1 MDEPGFLSSSRV
13 AILGLGLM
21 GGSLALALRGR
32 CAGLLGVDP
41 DPETL
46 RLARERRVVDLASDD
61 PQGLL
66 PMADTIVLAAP
77 VGAIL
82 NLIPTLPDLHPG
94 PAFVIDLGSTKTRI
108 CLALERLPERF
119 ETVGGH
125 PMCGKET
132 LSLANADSQ
141 LYAGA
146 PFALTPVAGTTRRA
160 RQAAEELA
168 QAAGAHPLWMD
179 PESHDRWVAAT
190 SHLPY
195 LVANALAGATP
206 VEAGALVGPG
216 FRSTTRLSTTPTSMM
231 LDILETNRA
240 NLLGSLGRFR
250 EGLAALEQSL
260 ADGDSSRLQELL
272 EQGAARQRE
281 VLAGE
286 FYGS

>member
-1 MDEPGFLSSSRV
+1 MDEPGFLTSSRV

-41 DPETL
+41 DPEAL
-46 RLARERRVVDLASDD
+46 RLARERRVVDQASAD
-61 PQGLL
+61 PQELL
-66 PMADTIVLAAP
+66 PAADLIVLAAP

-82 NLIPTLPDLHPG
+82 NLIATLPDLHPG
-94 PAFVIDLGSTKTRI
+94 PALVIDLGSTKARI
-108 CLALERLPERF
+108 CQALERLPERF

-132 LSLANADSQ
+132 LSLANADPL
-141 LYAGA
+141 LYHGA
-146 PFALTPVAGTTRRA
+146 PFALTPLAGTTRRA

-168 QAAGAHPLWMD
+168 QAVGAHPLWLD
-179 PESHDRWVAAT
+179 AASHDRWVAAT

-195 LVANALAGATP
+195 LVANALATATP
-206 VEAGALVGPG
+206 AEAGLLAGPG
-216 FRSTTRLSTTPTSMM
+216 YRSTTRLAATPTSMM

-240 NLLGSLGRFR
+240 NLLERLGRFR
-250 EGLAALEQSL
+250 EGIAALEQSL
-260 ADGDSSRLQELL
+260 AAEDYSRLREQL
-272 EQGAARQRE
+272 ERGAARQRE
-281 VLAGE
+281 VLEGE